1 MRHCDR
7 GYTVVELVLAIA
19 IMSIL
24 LGFAV
29 PRFFDN
35 DLFASRGY
43 GDELAAALRYAQK
56 VAVASGCRV
65 RVTVDADGYALHQQA
80 QSGNTCD
87 PDDSSW
93 TTAVRGP
100 DGRAATGVV
109 PEDVV
114 VAVNTAFVFDPLGR
128 LESGSPASFEVGGRR
143 LSIDA
148 GSGFVAFE

>member
-1 MRHCDR
+1 MSRASR
-7 GYTVVELVLAIA
+7 GYTVVELVLVIAIA
-19 IMSIL
+19 GIL

-35 DLFASRGY
+35 DLFQRRGY

-65 RVTVDADGYALHQQA
+65 RVAVDADGYELRQQA
-80 QSGNTCD
+80 ASGNTCD
-87 PDDSSW
+87 PADTSWSS
-93 TTAVRGP
+93 AVRGP
-100 DGRAATGVV
+100 DGRTLAGAV
-109 PEDVV
+109 PDG
-114 VAVNTAFVFDPLGR
+114 VAVDVDTAYVFDPQGR
-128 LESGSPASFEVGGRR
+128 LESGSPATFTVGGRR